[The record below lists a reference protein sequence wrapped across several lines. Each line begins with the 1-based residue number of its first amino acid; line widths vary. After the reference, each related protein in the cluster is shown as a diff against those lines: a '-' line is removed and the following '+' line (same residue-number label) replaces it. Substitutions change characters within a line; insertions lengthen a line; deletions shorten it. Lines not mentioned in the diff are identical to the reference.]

1 MSIIKNLKDGLKWNT
16 FLDISSQVFQIFF
29 TALLAR
35 ILTKDDFGIVAIVLI
50 VNRFFKTVTNL
61 GFGSAIIRSVNLT
74 NNQISGV
81 FYIQF
86 IINVIISWIIYF
98 SSDWISEFFNNII
111 LSDILKISTW
121 IITLESFK
129 FPGVLLRR
137 RLCFKEVAVIN
148 LITLI
153 VANGVAIY
161 FAIAGL
167 GVWSLVIRLFVSS
180 ILSGAL
186 MWRVAGWFPSR
197 TNFKGLRDLFTFG
210 LDILGS
216 NVVSFFAQNAINII
230 TGKWLGTEVLGVF
243 TIAYNLAILPA
254 QKIKNVVAGVL
265 TPVLAKL
272 QSKPTELAINVKK
285 VFLNVFGLFIPFM
298 GLLAGMR
305 KSIILLMYG
314 NEWSGAIGLL
324 GILVIVGATSGLAHI
339 WRSSLMSVG
348 ESRVILFSTLVEVL
362 FSVPIMYLLLDDLQ
376 LYGLLFA
383 YLIGSSISGLYI
395 YIRFI
400 RCFKIEVVMSDVA
413 APSALA
419 LIFYGTNSILSNI
432 NLPLVLSC
440 TLQILSTSLLLIVY
454 IRNIYPK
461 LWSKI
466 ILRINGQ
473 S

>member
-1 MSIIKNLKDGLKWNT
+1 MSIKKNLKDGIKWNT
-16 FLDISSQVFQIFF
+16 YFDISSQIFQIFF

-50 VNRFFKTVTNL
+50 VNRFFKTITNL
-61 GFGSAIIRSVNLT
+61 GFGSAIIRSINLT

-81 FYIQF
+81 FYIQL

-98 SSDWISEFFNNII
+98 SSDWVSGFFNKNI
-111 LSDILKISTW
+111 LSDILKISAW

-129 FPGVLLRR
+129 FPGVLLQR

-167 GVWSLVIRLFVSS
+167 GVWSLVIRLFVST
-180 ILSGAL
+180 IISGAL
-186 MWRVAGWFPSR
+186 LWRVAGWFPSR
-197 TNFKGLRDLFTFG
+197 SNFKGLRDLFTFG
-210 LDILGS
+210 LDMLGS
-216 NVVSFFAQNAINII
+216 KVVNFLAQNAISII
-230 TGKWLGTEVLGVF
+230 SGKWLGTEVLGVF

-254 QKIKNVVAGVL
+254 QKIKNIVAGVL

-272 QSKPTELAINVKK
+272 QSNPTELAINVKR

-305 KSIILLMYG
+305 KSLIMLMYG
-314 NEWSGAIGLL
+314 DEWSGAIGLL

-339 WRSSLMSVG
+339 WRSALMAVG
-348 ESRVILFSTLVEVL
+348 ESRVILLSTLIEVL
-362 FSVPIMYLLLDDLQ
+362 FSVPIMYILLDDLQ
-376 LYGLLFA
+376 LFGLLIA
-383 YLIGSSISGLYI
+383 YLIGSSISGLYT

-400 RCFKIEVVMSDVA
+400 RCFKIEVLMSDVA
-413 APSALA
+413 APAALA
-419 LIFYGTNSILSNI
+419 LIFYGTNSMLSNI
-432 NLPLVLSC
+432 DLSLVFSCALQFLSNL
-440 TLQILSTSLLLIVY
+440 LLLIVY
-454 IRNIYPK
+454 IRVIYPK
-461 LWSKI
+461 MWLKI
-466 ILRINGQ
+466 IMRIN
-473 S
+473 